1 VVAFERKA
9 TTVPGKRITDLQV
22 NKYKALRGEH
32 SQEAAAAKTGISVAS
47 ARRVEAMTVLPS
59 QRPPRHWRTRADP
72 LAAVW
77 DTEVVPMLEG
87 APSLMAVTLLEELQ
101 RRHPARF
108 GDSVLRTLQRR
119 VGQWRAEHGNE
130 REIYFAQEHPPG
142 RLGLSDFTVA
152 DELGISLG
160 GLAFPHRLYQFA
172 LAHSGWRHVRVVL
185 GGESFQSL
193 AAGLQEALWMA
204 GGVPEEHR
212 TDSLSAAFNNLAER
226 EELTK
231 RYHALCEHYGLRPSR
246 NNTGVSHENGAIEA
260 RQGSLKKGLDQALL
274 LRGSRD
280 FADLVAYEQFV
291 AETVRRLNARCAR
304 AWEAER
310 ACLKPLPARRTADFE
325 EVDARVSK
333 FGVFTA
339 KSVLYSVPSRLAG
352 HLLKVRLHSTHLDAW
367 LGGVKVFQCER
378 LFASAAER
386 HPRQIDWRHMLPSLK
401 RKPGAFARWV
411 LRDAM
416 FPRSEYAQAWEYIN
430 TRLPERAACRLMVEL
445 LDLANRAN
453 VVAELASVLAAVQA
467 RDELPDI
474 DVLRERFAPRS
485 STMPDVQVQLPP
497 TSVYDEL
504 LEAA

>member
-1 VVAFERKA
+1 M
-9 TTVPGKRITDLQV
+9 

-47 ARRVEAMTVLPS
+47 ARRLESAVALPS
-59 QRPPRHWRTRADP
+59 QRPPRHWRTRTDP
-72 LAAVW
+72 LAEVW
-77 DTEVVPMLEG
+77 DAEVLPMLEG

-101 RRHPARF
+101 RRHPERF
-108 GDSVLRTLQRR
+108 DDSVLRTLQRR
-119 VGQWRAEHGNE
+119 VGQWRAEHGGE

-152 DELGISLG
+152 DELDISLG

-172 LAHSGWRHVRVVL
+172 LANSGWRHARVVV
-185 GGESFQSL
+185 GGESFQAL
-193 AAGLQEALWMA
+193 AAGLQDALWMA

-231 RYHALCEHYGLRPSR
+231 RYQALCQHYDVRPTR

-260 RQGSLKKGLDQALL
+260 RQGSLKKGLDQGLL
-274 LRGSRD
+274 LRGSRE
-280 FADLVAYEQFV
+280 FADLPAYEQFV

-310 ACLKPLPARRTADFE
+310 ACLRPLPVRRTADFE
-325 EVDARVSK
+325 EIDARVSK
-333 FGVFTA
+333 FGVFSA

-352 HLLKVRLHSTHLDAW
+352 HRLKVRLYSTHLDAW
-367 LGGVKVFQCER
+367 LGGVKVFECER
-378 LFASAAER
+378 LYASAADR
-386 HPRQIDWRHMLPSLK
+386 YPRQIDWRHMLPSLK

-416 FPRSEYAQAWEYIN
+416 FPRREYARAWEHISA
-430 TRLPERAACRLMVEL
+430 TLPERAACRLMVEL
-445 LDLANRAN
+445 LDLADRAG
-453 VVAELASVLAAVQA
+453 VVAEVADVLAALQA
-467 RDELPDI
+467 SGELPDI
-474 DVLRERFAPRS
+474 DALRERFAPRPP
-485 STMPDVQVQLPP
+485 TMPDVQVVLPS
-497 TSVYDEL
+497 TAVYDEL